1 MRTPPP
7 DHQKRCLTV
16 LLLGALLLPAT
27 ALAHEE
33 EPPDAAFFRVGA
45 AAVDVTPPLFG
56 QGENPAA
63 CAGASNFT
71 GPHLFSLEEP
81 YTDTNGNGR
90 YDEGEPFLDC
100 PTPRADGG
108 TRPPDGRWDGI
119 YLGGGD
125 NGNRQPTAVLDHL
138 WARTIVVSGG
148 HKTISLTSVDNEGVF
163 KEIWD
168 RVRAKVAADGVVG
181 LDEMVFT
188 STHDESAPDTI
199 GISGPDEFTSGT
211 DPFYVEFLIERTA
224 RSIEDAF
231 AGQRRATLRFGQ
243 IHPDDLVPCWS
254 SYPYTADEQIAVLQA
269 EDRHGR
275 VIATLVNYGIH
286 AEELG
291 FSDDSQD
298 RLHLSSDWHHFAR
311 TTLESHYGGMAM
323 TMAGAVGSVEMPQ
336 VYLSPRDFTPVSEY
350 SSSGNGG
357 CRTIYATDDTRVPY
371 GYELSTRSRGEH
383 VATWA
388 EKALERGH
396 VSRSNV
402 IEARRKTFFLPLENA
417 LFSLGAAIGVIPE
430 KDAYL
435 NGQKLSRSPSGAV
448 LSSELPNQFL
458 TDALWLRIG
467 DAEFVNA
474 PGEVFPYT
482 YVRDFGGP
490 SDQAV
495 PDGAAPPD
503 WVMPR
508 LSQRFRFIV
517 GLGDDMIGYIFP
529 KTNAVG
535 VPLSLSNTSD
545 VDRFGCSH
553 SDDGE
558 AAARAAGDLVVATLI
573 SILPENMSDDTIQTG
588 RYVWRDGTLHRS
600 PLGEGGQA
608 CQGPG
613 NTFVGAPGGA
623 ATGVWALPPGTTQF
637 APHVGERIT
646 VQSEGDWRWMDLR
659 GRPQERP
666 STQTR
671 GVINRE
677 GRRIWLDVF
686 PETTGP

>member
-1 MRTPPP
+1 MQTAVPERRP
-7 DHQKRCLTV
+7 RW
-16 LLLGALLLPAT
+16 LLLLLLAAPWLPPA
-27 ALAHEE
+27 AFAHDED
-33 EPPDAAFFRVGA
+33 PSARAFFRVGA
-45 AAVDVTPPLFG
+45 AAVDVTPPPFG

-81 YTDTNGNGR
+81 YTDTNGNGQ
-90 YDEGEPFLDC
+90 YDPGEPFLDC

-119 YLGGGD
+119 YLGGGSS
-125 NGNRQPTAVLDHL
+125 GNRLPTAVLDPL
-138 WARTIVVSGG
+138 WARTIVISNGR
-148 HKTISLTSVDNEGVF
+148 KTISLTSVDNEGVF

-168 RVRAKVAADGVVG
+168 RVRAKLAADGVAG
-181 LDEMVFT
+181 IDEMVFT

-199 GISGPDEFTSGT
+199 GISGPDPFTSGT

-224 RSIEDAF
+224 RSVEDAF

-243 IHPDDLVPCWS
+243 IHPDDLIPCWS
-254 SYPYTADEQIAVLQA
+254 SYPYAADEEIGVMQA
-269 EDRHGR
+269 EDQGGH

-291 FSDDSQD
+291 FSSDSQD
-298 RLHLSSDWHHFAR
+298 RLHLSSDWPHFTRIA
-311 TTLESHYGGMAM
+311 LETRYGGMGM

-336 VYLSPRDFTPVSEY
+336 VYPSRRDFTPVGVY

-371 GYELSTRSRGEH
+371 GYELSTRSRGERI
-383 VATWA
+383 ATWA
-388 EKALERGH
+388 EKALEGGQ
-396 VSRSNV
+396 VSGTGV
-402 IEARRKTFFLPLENA
+402 LEARRKTFFIPLENA
-417 LFSLGAAIGVIPE
+417 LFAAGAAFGVLPE

-435 NGQKLSRSPSGAV
+435 DGQKLSRLPNGVISPFAI
-448 LSSELPNQFL
+448 PNQFVS
-458 TDALWLRIG
+458 DVLWLRIG

-482 YVRDFGGP
+482 YLRDFGGP
-490 SDQAV
+490 GDQAV
-495 PDGAAPPD
+495 PDGAAPPP

-508 LSQRFRFIV
+508 LSQPFRFII

-529 KTNAVG
+529 KTNAVA
-535 VPLSLSNTSD
+535 VPRTLDNISD

-553 SDDGE
+553 PDDGE
-558 AAARAAGDLVVATLI
+558 AAAREAGDLVVAALV
-573 SILPENMSDDTIQTG
+573 SLLPENDSNDSVHTG
-588 RYVWRDGTLHRS
+588 RYLWRDGTLHRS
-600 PLGEGGQA
+600 PLGDGGQA

-613 NTFVGAPGGA
+613 HAFLAAPGGA
-623 ATGVWALPPGTTQF
+623 ATGVWILPSGITQF
-637 APHVGERIT
+637 APHIGERIT
-646 VQSEGDWRWMDLR
+646 VEPQGPWRWMDLL
-659 GRPQERP
+659 GRPQERA

-671 GVINRE
+671 GVVDRA

-686 PETTGP
+686 PETSGP

>member
-1 MRTPPP
+1 MNTPPH
-7 DHQKRCLTV
+7 DRRRRCLPLLV
-16 LLLGALLLPAT
+16 LAALWLPA
-27 ALAHEE
+27 AAFAHDEDG
-33 EPPDAAFFRVGA
+33 PDRAFFRVGA
-45 AAVDVTPPLFG
+45 AAVDVTPPPFG

-90 YDEGEPFLDC
+90 YDPGEPFLDC

-119 YLGGGD
+119 YLGGG
-125 NGNRQPTAVLDHL
+125 NSGNRLPTAVLDPL
-138 WARTIVVSGG
+138 WARTIVVSDG

-168 RVRAKVAADGVVG
+168 RVRAKVAADGVLG

-199 GISGPDEFTSGT
+199 GISGPDQFTSGSN
-211 DPFYVEFLIERTA
+211 PFYVEFLIERTA

-243 IHPDDLVPCWS
+243 VHPDDLIPCWS
-254 SYPYTADEQIAVLQA
+254 SYPYAADEQIGVMQA
-269 EDRHGR
+269 EDRHGH

-311 TTLESHYGGMAM
+311 KTLESRYGGVAM

-336 VYLSPRDFTPVSEY
+336 VYPSPRDFTPVDLY

-357 CRTIYATDDTRVPY
+357 CRTIYATDNTRVPY
-371 GYELSTRSRGEH
+371 GYELSTRSRGERI
-383 VATWA
+383 ATWA
-388 EKALERGH
+388 ETALKRGH
-396 VSRSNV
+396 VSRSSV
-402 IEARRKTFFLPLENA
+402 IDARRKTFFVPLENA
-417 LFSLGAAIGVIPE
+417 LFAAGAAFGVLPE

-435 NGQKLSRSPSGAV
+435 DGQKLSRLPDGFISPLV
-448 LSSELPNQFL
+448 IPNQFVS
-458 TDALWLRIG
+458 DALWLRIG

-482 YVRDFGGP
+482 YVRDFGGAA
-490 SDQAV
+490 DQAV

-508 LSQRFRFIV
+508 LSQPFRFII

-529 KTNAVG
+529 KTNAVA
-535 VPLSLSNTSD
+535 VPMSFDNISD

-553 SDDGE
+553 PDDGE
-558 AAARAAGDLVVATLI
+558 AAATEAGDLVVAALV
-573 SILPENMSDDTIQTG
+573 SILPKSTSDDVVRTG

-613 NTFVGAPGGA
+613 NTFVAAPGGA
-623 ATGVWALPPGTTQF
+623 ATEVWILPPGTTQF

-646 VQSEGDWRWMDLR
+646 VEPEGWWRWMDLR
-659 GRPQERP
+659 GRPQQQP

-671 GVINRE
+671 GVIDRDD
-677 GRRIWLDVF
+677 RRIWLDVF
-686 PETTGP
+686 PETSGP

>member
-1 MRTPPP
+1 MQNLASDRR
-7 DHQKRCLTV
+7 QRCLP
-16 LLLGALLLPAT
+16 LLLLATLVLPGVAF
-27 ALAHEE
+27 AHEDRPE
-33 EPPDAAFFRVGA
+33 GVFFRVGA
-45 AAVDVTPPLFG
+45 AAVEITPPLFG

-63 CAGASNFT
+63 CSGASNFS

-81 YTDTNGNGR
+81 YTDTNGNGH
-90 YDEGEPFLDC
+90 YDQGEPFLDC
-100 PTPRADGG
+100 PTPRADGSV
-108 TRPPDGRWDGI
+108 RPPDGRWDGI
-119 YLGGGD
+119 YLGGGN
-125 NGNRQPTAVLDHL
+125 NGNRLPTAVLDPL
-138 WARTIVVSGG
+138 WARTIVVSDG
-148 HKTISLTSVDNEGVF
+148 HKTISITSVDNEGVF

-181 LDEMVFT
+181 IDEMVFS

-199 GISGPDEFTSGT
+199 GISGPDELTSGT
-211 DPFYVEFLIERTA
+211 DPFYVEFLIERSA
-224 RSIEDAF
+224 RSVEDAF

-254 SYPYTADEQIAVLQA
+254 SYPYTADEQIAVIQA
-269 EDRHGR
+269 LDPKGR

-311 TTLESHYGGMAM
+311 MSLESRYGGMGM

-336 VYLSPRDFTPVSEY
+336 VYPAPRDFTPMGVY

-357 CRTIYATDDTRVPY
+357 CRTIYATDNTRVPY
-371 GYELSTRSRGEH
+371 GYELSTRSRGERI
-383 VATWA
+383 AAWA
-388 EKALERGH
+388 EKALERSH
-396 VSRSNV
+396 LSRSDV
-402 IEARRKTFFLPLENA
+402 IDVRRKTFFIPLENL
-417 LFSLGAAIGVIPE
+417 LFAAAAAFGVIPE

-435 NGQKLSRSPSGAV
+435 DGQKLGRLPNGSLTPFV
-448 LSSELPNQFL
+448 LPNQFV

-482 YVRDFGGP
+482 YLRDFGGP

-495 PDGAAPPD
+495 PDGAPPPD
-503 WVMPR
+503 WLLPR
-508 LSQRFRFIV
+508 LSQPFRVII

-529 KTNAVG
+529 KTNAVA
-535 VPLSLSNTSD
+535 VPTSINNTSD

-553 SDDGE
+553 PDDGE
-558 AAARAAGDLVVATLI
+558 AAAREAGDLVVAAVL
-573 SILPENMSDDTIQTG
+573 SLLPESPSNDAIRTG

-600 PLGEGGQA
+600 PLGDGGQA

-623 ATGVWALPPGTTQF
+623 ATGIWILPPGTTQF

-646 VQSEGDWRWMDLR
+646 VESGGFWHWMDLV
-659 GRPQERP
+659 GRPQDSA

-671 GVINRE
+671 GVISRE

-686 PETTGP
+686 PETSGP